1 MDVRGAPHSII
12 NSRTAVLIH
21 NAGDPTGVEARPGRR
36 STLEPSLIP
45 SAAYIPAQ
53 RLLCPSEMTVF
64 LI

>member
-21 NAGDPTGVEARPGRR
+21 NAGDPTGVEARPGRC
-36 STLEPSLIP
+36 STLELIP
-45 SAAYIPAQ
+45 SAAHIPAQ
-53 RLLCPSEMTVF
+53 RLLCASKMTVF